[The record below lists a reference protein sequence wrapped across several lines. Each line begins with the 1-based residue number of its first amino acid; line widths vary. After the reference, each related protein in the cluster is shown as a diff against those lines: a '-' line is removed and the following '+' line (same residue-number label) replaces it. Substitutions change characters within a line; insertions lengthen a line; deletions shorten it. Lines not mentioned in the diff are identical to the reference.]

1 MLMKYS
7 DLQMKATI
15 NMQAII
21 TYSVCVPSS
30 YGVCNNV
37 ALA

>member
-1 MLMKYS
+1 MLIKYS
-7 DLQMKATI
+7 DPQMKATI

-21 TYSVCVPSS
+21 IYFVCVPSS
-30 YGVCNNV
+30 YGVCNNI